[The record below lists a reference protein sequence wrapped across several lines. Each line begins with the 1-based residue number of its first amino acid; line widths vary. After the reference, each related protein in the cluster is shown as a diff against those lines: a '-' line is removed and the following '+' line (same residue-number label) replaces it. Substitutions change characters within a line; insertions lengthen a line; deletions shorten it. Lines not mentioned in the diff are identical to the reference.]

1 MTSFRTCAFAL
12 ALIGLTACPNRPQ
25 APLPAPAPASI
36 TAFTVSPSVLTT
48 PGEPVT
54 LEWGTANATD
64 VTIEQVGVG
73 PLDLGAS
80 RLSGRLTLP
89 LSRDAIFLMT
99 AQGAGGSDS
108 RATSVSVR
116 RRARAALFSAV
127 PSTIEAGGSATLVWN
142 APGAT
147 AVTLEEVGGPRLD
160 IGAQLE
166 SGSARVSPNST
177 TTYRLT
183 ADDKVTT
190 TTVSVAPTVV
200 SFELVGAPP
209 APGAAVTL
217 RWRTA
222 SATSLTLTRVGSA
235 SPIMIPAGDVAGGT
249 TTDTVPANSPPDGVL
264 TYVLEARGM
273 GGTAS
278 RALEVPVG
286 GGVRITSFA
295 VPSYALTGST
305 FGVNWTATGG
315 ESAELI
321 VDGRR
326 AWQAQSQ
333 AEVTSGSYTLSAPTQ
348 STRIE
353 LVVRNGRGAEAREAR
368 TIEGVGPLA
377 YNFFVA
383 DKTSIA
389 TPGEAVTLRW
399 SVTNARNVRITSSTG
414 AGFYRQFTGNADSGQ
429 LVVLPNGRAGLTRI
443 TYRLE
448 ADNGTG
454 QAPIA
459 RTLDVTL
466 PPAAAAFTFSRQL
479 PVRAPNTVTGTT
491 FGAPTAVAGFKNV
504 EKNPAGEA
512 FIDIRGTGTAVS
524 FGATTN
530 ASNVLLPA
538 PFEATLFGTR
548 INGTRLNISRYG
560 WFNLT
565 TSTTAVSGRADNDT
579 QLGAALAPLAVA
591 PYWQNLVVADG
602 QVHWRIDGVADA
614 RRLIVQWTRVRPTNG
629 PIDARLTF
637 QAQVHSNGRV
647 VLAYQDF
654 FKVQGAGA
662 VGVVNNSQ
670 SDESGP
676 SMPVAAGDVYRL
688 FGPQMLP
695 APLRI
700 EGTPYA
706 GLALINGDVME
717 AEGQANYPL
726 NQFLVTEVHYR
737 PATGITNGQWIEI
750 ASNADAG
757 VDLGG
762 WDIDFGGVSSWQ
774 IPMGTILPP
783 FGRIVVGQA
792 SDLGDPAPA
801 AGIALP
807 DGGFEPRVNA
817 AAVYP
822 ATFTP
827 PATGG
832 FVRIGIGGN
841 EYTRF
846 PSATGTLSA
855 TLPLGR
861 AYGLEDMRSPWV
873 VYDTASTRFFCPAA
887 RPVFGQSGQRGSPGL
902 RNASCWM
909 YEAPASSSQ
918 AFQSLAG
925 SGTRITYTAVAS
937 GIPAADEGLAV
948 LNLPTPIKTYG
959 FETST
964 ITVSSNGFVVPY
976 AFTGCSFFGL
986 FLDACGSNLPDP
998 EPITAEDPP
1007 FAIAPFWD
1015 DLDGTANMGGAT
1027 YWRQEPNGDVVVSWE
1042 NWSIWTLTT
1051 GLTTDLNF
1059 QVVLRANGD
1068 VEYRFGTMTGA
1079 GGSGTGTG
1087 VLRAAGSSATTWI
1100 DIGPAASPININSG
1114 VPGIQS
1120 NTAYFYELALNRR

>member
-1 MTSFRTCAFAL
+1 MTLLRTSAL
-12 ALIGLTACPNRPQ
+12 ALGVVFGLTACPNRPQ

-36 TAFTVSPSVLTT
+36 TSFTVSPGVLTT

-73 PLDLGAS
+73 PLELGANK
-80 RLSGRLTLP
+80 LAGRLTLP

-108 RATSVSVR
+108 RATSVVVR

-127 PSTIEAGGSATLVWN
+127 PATIEAGASATLVWN
-142 APGAT
+142 APGAS
-147 AVTLEEVGGPRLD
+147 AVTLEEVGGARID

-166 SGSARVSPNST
+166 SGSVRVSPNST

-200 SFELVGAPP
+200 SFEYVGAPP
-209 APGAAVTL
+209 GPGERVTL

-235 SPIMIPAGDVAGGT
+235 TPIMIPAGDVASGT
-249 TTDTVPANSPPDGVL
+249 TTDTVPANAPPDGVL
-264 TYVLEARGM
+264 TYLLEAQ
-273 GGTAS
+273 GGGVTAN

-295 VPSYALTGST
+295 APSYALTGST
-305 FGVNWTATGG
+305 FAVNWTATGG
-315 ESAELI
+315 EAAELI

-326 AWQAQSQ
+326 VWQALSA
-333 AEVTSGSYTLSAPTQ
+333 AEVATGSYTLSAPTQ
-348 STRIE
+348 NTRVE
-353 LVVRNGRGAEAREAR
+353 LVVRNGRGAEARESR

-389 TPGEAVTLRW
+389 APGEAVTLRW

-414 AGFYRQFTGNADSGQ
+414 AGFYRQFTGNVDSGQ
-429 LVVLPNGRAGLTRI
+429 LVVLPNGRTGLTRI

-454 QAPIA
+454 QAPVA
-459 RTLDVTL
+459 RTLDITL
-466 PPAAAAFTFSRQL
+466 PAASAAFTFSRQL
-479 PVRAPNTVTGTT
+479 PVRAPTTVTGTT
-491 FGAPTAVAGFKNV
+491 FGTPTAVAGFKAI

-512 FIDIRGTGTAVS
+512 FVDIRNTGTPVT

-530 ASNVLLPA
+530 AANILLPA
-538 PFEATLFGTR
+538 AFEATLYGTR
-548 INGTRLNISRYG
+548 INATRLNVSRYG

-565 TSTTAVSGRADNDT
+565 TSSTAVSGRPDNDA
-579 QLGAALAPLAVA
+579 QLGNALAPLAIA
-591 PYWQNLVVADG
+591 PYWRNLVVANA
-602 QVHWRIDGVADA
+602 QVHWRLDGVADA

-637 QAQVHSNGRV
+637 QAQVYSNGRV

-654 FKVQGAGA
+654 FKVQGAGT
-662 VGVVNNSQ
+662 VGAVNNSQ
-670 SDESGP
+670 SDEIGP
-676 SMPVAAGDVYRL
+676 AMPVAAGDVYRL

-700 EGTPYA
+700 EATPYA
-706 GLALINGDVME
+706 GLAIINGDVME

-726 NQFLVTEVHYR
+726 NQFFVSEVHYR
-737 PATGITNGQWIEI
+737 PAMGITNGQWIEI
-750 ASNADAG
+750 GSNADAG

-762 WDIDFGGVSSWQ
+762 WDIDFGGATNWQ

-792 SDLGDPAPA
+792 ADLGDPSPA

-822 ATFTP
+822 STFTP
-827 PATGG
+827 PATGA
-832 FVRIGIGGN
+832 FVRISIAGN

-846 PSATGTLSA
+846 PSGTGTLSS
-855 TLPLGR
+855 TLTPGR
-861 AYGLEDMRSPWV
+861 AYGLEDMRLPYVQYFS
-873 VYDTASTRFFCPAA
+873 TTRFVCPAA

-902 RNASCWM
+902 PNPSCWM
-909 YEAPASSSQ
+909 YEPPVSSSNT
-918 AFQSLAG
+918 FQSLA
-925 SGTRITYTAVAS
+925 STGTRVTYVPVGT
-937 GIPAADEGLAV
+937 IPENDEGLAV
-948 LNLPTPIKTYG
+948 ISLPIPIRPYG
-959 FETST
+959 FETNVIT
-964 ITVSSNGFVVPY
+964 ISSNGFVVPY
-976 AFTGCSFFGL
+976 SFTGCDFLGFF
-986 FLDACGSNLPDP
+986 FDACGFNLTAPQ
-998 EPITAEDPP
+998 PITTEDPA

-1015 DLDGTANMGGAT
+1015 DLDGDANMNGRT
-1027 YWRQEPNGDVVVSWE
+1027 YWKQDPNGDVTVSWE
-1042 NWSIWTLTT
+1042 NWGIYTSTV

-1059 QVVLRANGD
+1059 QVVLRANGN

-1087 VLRAAGSSATTWI
+1087 ALRAAGSSATTWI
-1100 DIGPAASPININSG
+1100 DIGPAASPINVASG

-1120 NTAYFYELALNRR
+1120 NSAYFYELSLNRP